1 MTENNNNT
9 NKRDSGK
16 GQSSPD
22 NTGQISSK
30 GISRRSVLKAFA
42 GIPVAGIF
50 GYEWFRKINYDNDKK
65 DRIARELGLDK
76 MEFPV
81 QDYGKEA
88 IRDTLR
94 IGIVGFGQR
103 AEQLAAGLGFM
114 HPDEV
119 KRRESN
125 NTLINWLEQEDLHVA
140 ITGICDVFDLHAEH
154 GLAIANNSIRHR
166 ASKLPAKRYRTY
178 QDMLADNNIDAVII
192 STPDHHHSFMAV
204 EAVKAGKHVY
214 LEKSIAHT
222 EEELNELYR
231 VVKDS
236 HITFQLGHQITQS
249 TVFKQAKEIID
260 KNVLGK
266 ITLIETTSN
275 RNTAEGAWIRHLDSN
290 GNPKPGDEK
299 SIDWERWLGS
309 APYVPFTIDRFYNWT
324 KWFAYDTGLIGQLF
338 THEFDAVN
346 QLLRI
351 GIPHS
356 ASSSG
361 GIYYWKDNREIP
373 DSLHCV
379 FEYPHKD
386 LTLLYSGNLASG
398 RNRGR
403 VFMGH
408 DASMELG
415 SNIKITVDRDSTQYE
430 KGIASG
436 LIDTESPMITFNPGA
451 GQIDAVTSAS
461 GKYYADRGLTNT
473 VINGK
478 QIDVTHLHLR
488 EWLDCIREN
497 KIPSANIEVAYE
509 EGIACLMAH
518 RSYLEKRQVFW
529 DEVNRKIV

>member
-1 MTENNNNT
+1 M
-9 NKRDSGK
+9 
-16 GQSSPD
+16 
-22 NTGQISSK
+22 
-30 GISRRSVLKAFA
+30 
-42 GIPVAGIF
+42 
-50 GYEWFRKINYDNDKK
+50 
-65 DRIARELGLDK
+65 
-76 MEFPV
+76 
-81 QDYGKEA
+81 A
-88 IRDTLR
+88 ID
-94 IGIVGFGQR
+94 
-103 AEQLAAGLGFM
+103 
-114 HPDEV
+114 
-119 KRRESN
+119 
-125 NTLINWLEQEDLHVA
+125 
-140 ITGICDVFDLHAEH
+140 
-154 GLAIANNSIRHR
+154 
-166 ASKLPAKRYRTY
+166 
-178 QDMLADNNIDAVII
+178 
-192 STPDHHHSFMAV
+192 
-204 EAVKAGKHVY
+204 AVKAGKHVY
-214 LEKSIAHT
+214 LEKSVAHT

-231 VVKDS
+231 TVKES
-236 HITFQLGHQITQS
+236 SIVFQLGHQITQS
-249 TVFKQAKEIID
+249 TVFKQAKEIIG

-290 GNPKPGDEK
+290 GNPKPGDLK
-299 SIDWERWLGS
+299 SIDWERWLGNT
-309 APYVPFTIDRFYNWT
+309 PYVPFTIDRYYNWT

-351 GIPHS
+351 GIPQS
-356 ASSSG
+356 VSSSG

-386 LTLLYSGNLASG
+386 LTLLYSGNLASS
-398 RNRGR
+398 RSRGR

-415 SNIKITVDRDSTQYE
+415 NNIKITVDRNSTQYK
-430 KGIASG
+430 KGIDSG
-436 LIDTESPMITFNPGA
+436 LIDTGSPMLTYNPGA

-461 GKYYADRGLTNT
+461 EKYYADRGLTNT

-497 KIPSANIEVAYE
+497 KTPSANIEVAYE